1 MKLLLFVFLNLI
13 SLIFHPTSLCCQENP
28 SYTLQEIKNS
38 KSLKK
43 TEQQNLTFFIEHLLY
58 GTFFGYVLVGEKALS
73 FDNIPLH
80 KTCITKWWRDYSSLQ
95 KFLDHYRN
103 DLGREVFSKVSF
115 SWGDNFFY
123 FEEENEEETVLYLIN
138 KKVFKNAVEK
148 NIKAFRSFF
157 CLNLTASDVLDS
169 YIKNIKFR
177 RKMLKDPYLLGIL
190 LGYGE
195 ENARLYKSMRSI
207 NKTHYLKLNVK
218 RKKIASLNIRPC
230 VNFDLVLKPIYPPFY
245 FPGFVGNPEDDETKK
260 IIKRFKKSR
269 KKILS
274 TYNNNLKGCS

>member
-1 MKLLLFVFLNLI
+1 
-13 SLIFHPTSLCCQENP
+13 
-28 SYTLQEIKNS
+28 
-38 KSLKK
+38 
-43 TEQQNLTFFIEHLLY
+43 
-58 GTFFGYVLVGEKALS
+58 
-73 FDNIPLH
+73 
-80 KTCITKWWRDYSSLQ
+80 
-95 KFLDHYRN
+95 
-103 DLGREVFSKVSF
+103 
-115 SWGDNFFY
+115 
-123 FEEENEEETVLYLIN
+123 
-138 KKVFKNAVEK
+138 
-148 NIKAFRSFF
+148 
-157 CLNLTASDVLDS
+157 
-169 YIKNIKFR
+169 
-177 RKMLKDPYLLGIL
+177 MLKDPYLLGIL